1 MKQAA
6 QQIAPANAGITV
18 RAKGSIRQ
26 SFRRLQAEASS
37 GLGRCS
43 DRWRFEGLVPD
54 AGGRRPESSPS
65 IRSGPCVPTVRR
77 MRSLAEPGSGLDD
90 VYTVERGH
98 DRPPSCPARKG
109 MTMSAQLPVRHS
121 LLDVQPPGSPWG
133 CRVDILMTSP
143 SPLHRGSDERAD
155 MTART
160 APTSLPCRSGCLRGN
175 GTKHAARRAPPQP
188 VTERTTRGVDH
199 GHLHVVASLVRDPAD
214 NKKVMQAMVVRI
226 HVEHSVAGLVVA
238 RDLREG
244 SRAARGGS
252 PDAGRGRGLT
262 EGGPLHAVATLPG
275 CWSGTRLVKK
285 SATTANSARSARAVR
300 SPSSRAS
307 P

>member
-6 QQIAPANAGITV
+6 QQIAPAT
-18 RAKGSIRQ
+18 RALPSERRARSGSR
-26 SFRRLQAEASS
+26 SGVFRPRPRC

-43 DRWRFEGLVPD
+43 DRWMFEGLVPD

-121 LLDVQPPGSPWG
+121 LLDVQPPGNPWG

-188 VTERTTRGVDH
+188 VTER
-199 GHLHVVASLVRDPAD
+199 
-214 NKKVMQAMVVRI
+214 
-226 HVEHSVAGLVVA
+226 
-238 RDLREG
+238 
-244 SRAARGGS
+244 
-252 PDAGRGRGLT
+252 
-262 EGGPLHAVATLPG
+262 
-275 CWSGTRLVKK
+275 
-285 SATTANSARSARAVR
+285 
-300 SPSSRAS
+300 
-307 P
+307 